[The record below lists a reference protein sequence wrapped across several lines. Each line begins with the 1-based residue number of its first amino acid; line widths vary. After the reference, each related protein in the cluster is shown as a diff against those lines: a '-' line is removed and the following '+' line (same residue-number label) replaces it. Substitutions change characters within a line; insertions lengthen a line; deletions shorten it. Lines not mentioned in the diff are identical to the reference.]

1 LPNREFLLLQG
12 RCEVCFPS
20 TPGKPEILNQSDL
33 FLDLVQFTGGFD
45 AESMKAFF
53 LREESMKAFEE
64 LRDLNLV
71 SSKLYSRRREY
82 IDQFLIMYIQG
93 LVQL

>member
-1 LPNREFLLLQG
+1 
-12 RCEVCFPS
+12 
-20 TPGKPEILNQSDL
+20 
-33 FLDLVQFTGGFD
+33 
-45 AESMKAFF
+45 
-53 LREESMKAFEE
+53 MKAFEE